1 MPEKLK
7 SMFVYLVLAPSAKKH
22 KTLTIDSSISCKVID
37 WLKEQTCVPE
47 SVTPVLEA
55 TSI

>member
-1 MPEKLK
+1 
-7 SMFVYLVLAPSAKKH
+7 MFVYLVLAPSAKKH